1 MIKNIVLNGKIRRN
15 LYRAYHM
22 LGHSNRSK
30 LHRNQERILND
41 ALNWVDRNHRH

>member
-1 MIKNIVLNGKIRRN
+1 MEKIVEIYIKLHITD
-15 LYRAYHM
+15 HM

-41 ALNWVDRNHRH
+41 PLNWVDRNHRH